1 MRRTIRE
8 EAATS
13 GGLGAVCVEL
23 CQARWNVSAARL
35 RRPGQGLDRLIFE
48 DHDEAQAV
56 LTLSL
61 SLSLSLSLRL
71 RLRLRLR
78 LSLSLPLTLAP
89 SPNPSA

>member
-48 DHDEAQAV
+48 DHDEAQAA
-56 LTLSL
+56 LTL

-71 RLRLRLR
+71 RLRLS